1 MNKYQ
6 KGIIFKMDND
16 SDEKYL
22 IVGNEEI
29 NNNRYILIM
38 PVEDLKNITVD
49 YKKVFMAK
57 VNSDDTLE
65 IEDNSEL
72 IEKVVKETV
81 RKEQI
86 RNNSLKN

>member
-16 SDEKYL
+16 SDEQYL

-29 NNNRYILIM
+29 NNNRYLLIM

>member
-1 MNKYQ
+1 VNKYQ